1 MTLGALLEHIVHIT
15 YDVVTHHTPCGYILR
30 LSLSSHDNW
39 GTPVIYHIH
48 YAMCLQIKH
57 VFPPPPPPH
66 PPSSFKREGG
76 GGGVHIGTSL
86 FGSFQKS
93 EFSHELEKF
102 HLCPCNVYNDHIP
115 VQHQHFGGGGGGVTL
130 ECLQTQPHT
139 HTHTHTRTH
148 ACTCIHAN
156 THTHTLVAA
165 IRYCKMRDTQI
176 GSTQSSPHFG
186 VGSYPVGGLTVIVT
200 LLDPSPQPDTLD
212 WVMPV
217 LTAGK
222 TETHTSVALRE
233 ICVYTPL
240 TSSCSGVP
248 SSTEKCHTLETLPSL
263 Q

>member
-57 VFPPPPPPH
+57 VFPPPPPH
-66 PPSSFKREGG
+66 PPSSFKREGGRG

-115 VQHQHFGGGGGGVTL
+115 VQHQHFGGGGGGGLLWNAYKHNPT
-130 ECLQTQPHT
+130 HT
-139 HTHTHTRTH
+139 HTHTHTH
-148 ACTCIHAN
+148 AHMHARAYMQ
-156 THTHTLVAA
+156 THTHTHSS
-165 IRYCKMRDTQI
+165 Q
-176 GSTQSSPHFG
+176 QSD
-186 VGSYPVGGLTVIVT
+186 I
-200 LLDPSPQPDTLD
+200 
-212 WVMPV
+212 
-217 LTAGK
+217 AK
-222 TETHTSVALRE
+222 
-233 ICVYTPL
+233 
-240 TSSCSGVP
+240 
-248 SSTEKCHTLETLPSL
+248 
-263 Q
+263 